1 MLSTGGRTCSV
12 AATHTEPSPTASRSA
27 AGQRSTAIRS
37 AARRPHHGQSLSSRT
52 ALHSHP
58 LRSPSPTPRP
68 VAQQPDSAPQPSA
81 PQPVAHTTTSRSAAG
96 QSLHQPSAPQPVAH
110 QPDSAPQPSAPRH
123 RPRHQP
129 RHRPRH
135 QPSHRPRHQPRY
147 RPRHPTWV
155 FHIMLTRQP
164 RTTFRSSLRPHQ
176 PPRVSAVSSRSDI
189 MLTLTHASTLST
201 NPELRRRGG
210 VGPRVVSPPVRFPN
224 TVGTVSCACLL
235 TFDVTESPT
244 HVCVHKLYLRPTSST
259 HKSAHNPLV
268 PSAFRHRPY
277 VF

>member
-1 MLSTGGRTCSV
+1 MIHRMLSTGGR
-12 AATHTEPSPTASRSA
+12 
-27 AGQRSTAIRS
+27 
-37 AARRPHHGQSLSSRT
+37 
-52 ALHSHP
+52 
-58 LRSPSPTPRP
+58 RP
-68 VAQQPDSAPQPSA
+68 VAQ
-81 PQPVAHTTTSRSAAG
+81 
-96 QSLHQPSAPQPVAH
+96 

-147 RPRHPTWV
+147 RPRHPTRV

-164 RTTFRSSLRPHQ
+164 WTTFRSSLRPHQ

-244 HVCVHKLYLRPTSST
+244 HVCVHTSLSST
-259 HKSAHNPLV
+259 YSPASKGWW
-268 PSAFRHRPY
+268 
-277 VF
+277 VFIGKYSRRLARRSNAQGVHSR

>member
-1 MLSTGGRTCSV
+1 MRTDHPIDASPPVSPSAPTTSARVLSTCSADIHV
-12 AATHTEPSPTASRSA
+12 SSIACSPQVDAPAASR
-27 AGQRSTAIRS
+27 QPI
-37 AARRPHHGQSLSSRT
+37 PSL
-52 ALHSHP
+52 L
-58 LRSPSPTPRP
+58 PRP

-147 RPRHPTWV
+147 RPRHPTRV

-164 RTTFRSSLRPHQ
+164 WTTFRSSLRPHQ

-210 VGPRVVSPPVRFPN
+210 VGPRVVSPPVRFPS

-244 HVCVHKLYLRPTSST
+244 HVCVHTTLSST
-259 HKSAHNPLV
+259 YIFDTQERAQPSCSECV
-268 PSAFRHRPY
+268 PT
-277 VF
+277 